1 MLERARAHEAVALI
15 PRIVSLGVL
24 TSTWEVEAGGLE
36 ATGVPGLYNKFKA
49 MNYIYKT

>member
-24 TSTWEVEAGGLE
+24 TSTWEVGAGGLE